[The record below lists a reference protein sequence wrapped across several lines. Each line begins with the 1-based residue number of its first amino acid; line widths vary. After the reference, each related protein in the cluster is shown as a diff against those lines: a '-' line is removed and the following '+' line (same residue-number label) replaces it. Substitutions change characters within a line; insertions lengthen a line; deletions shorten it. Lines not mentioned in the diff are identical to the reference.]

1 MRTKQGG
8 SVDKTQDRKG
18 VRTTIPDASYYSP
31 KICVQLPNIRRPYAA
46 LVPSA
51 TGRPRRPCRGRFE
64 KENTAGGD
72 GEIVPWPIDDGDVRV
87 SLSLAYERTG
97 SI

>member
-1 MRTKQGG
+1 MLHACVQKFNVTKNLEIFFRTKQGG

-31 KICVQLPNIRRPYAA
+31 KICVQQPNIRQPYAA

-64 KENTAGGD
+64 KENTAGSD
-72 GEIVPWPIDDGDVRV
+72 GEIVLHGR
-87 SLSLAYERTG
+87 
-97 SI
+97 